1 MKKLIPTIIVITL
14 LLVIAVLHGTGG
26 HLNETKLPV
35 VSNEAIHNATSK
47 ITSKNGL
54 EDWTI
59 TMTPTLGTSIQ
70 YNGNSA
76 IQDVLI
82 KFSTGITLKVPTL
95 QPKSPIESQGKSTF
109 YIGKVNVNLEWV
121 DKGQKHSGNITF
133 QIDSVK

>member
-1 MKKLIPTIIVITL
+1 MKKATITVIALVLAIIVLRCIGSY
-14 LLVIAVLHGTGG
+14 AR
-26 HLNETKLPV
+26 ETKLPA
-35 VSNEAIHNATSK
+35 VSNEVIQNATSK
-47 ITSKNGL
+47 IISENGL

-59 TMTPTLGTSIQ
+59 TMAPTLGTSIQ

-76 IQDVLI
+76 IQEVLI

-121 DKGQKHSGNITF
+121 DKGQKHSGSITF